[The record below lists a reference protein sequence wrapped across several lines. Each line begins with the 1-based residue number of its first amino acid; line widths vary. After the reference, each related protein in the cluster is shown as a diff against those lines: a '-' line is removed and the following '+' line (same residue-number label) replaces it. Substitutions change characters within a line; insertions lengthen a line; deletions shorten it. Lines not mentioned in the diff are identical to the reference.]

1 MIKRKFLFVLI
12 LLAFAAAP
20 CLSAADS
27 GARASLSGFALP
39 IYKKED
45 NRLQFIL
52 YGNNASNLGALLE
65 LKGLRLD
72 IVDDSVK
79 NVNEVV
85 ALDKVPI
92 YPLTTSS
99 REVKIFWRDKKH
111 SRALLYTETG
121 VFDKNAKILRGDA
134 AVKFRSRELDIDGV
148 GFDAFYDKRFIHI
161 RSNVRLLI
169 RPEARQRSLRAEK
182 ERKENKKENDII
194 NANTGDRKK

>member
-1 MIKRKFLFVLI
+1 MIKRKFLFILI
-12 LLAFAAAP
+12 LLAFAVVP
-20 CLSAADS
+20 GLSGANS

-52 YGNNASNLGALLE
+52 YGISASNLGALLE
-65 LKGLRLD
+65 LTGLRLD
-72 IVDDSVK
+72 IVDNSVK
-79 NVNEVV
+79 NVDEVV
-85 ALDKVPI
+85 ALDKGPI
-92 YPLTTSS
+92 YPLTAAS
-99 REVKIFWRDKKH
+99 RDVKIFWRDKKH
-111 SRALLYTETG
+111 CRALLYTETG

-134 AVKFRSRELDIDGV
+134 AVKFRSREFDIDGV

-169 RPEARQRSLRAEK
+169 RPEARKRSMSTENKRN
-182 ERKENKKENDII
+182 ENKKENDVI

>member
-20 CLSAADS
+20 GLSAADS